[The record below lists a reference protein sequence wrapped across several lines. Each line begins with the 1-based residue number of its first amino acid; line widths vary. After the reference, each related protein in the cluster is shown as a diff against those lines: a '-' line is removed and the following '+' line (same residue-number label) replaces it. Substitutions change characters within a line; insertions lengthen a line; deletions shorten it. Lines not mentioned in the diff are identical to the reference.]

1 MEDSTLWWLAAGA
14 AVIVELL
21 TGTFYLL
28 MLTLGL
34 AAGALAAHA
43 GLGLAA
49 QLLVGAAVG
58 ASTITAA
65 YLYRRG
71 RPGDPPARADRSVN
85 LDVGEVVQIEHWNAD
100 GTAQIRYRG
109 AQWTAVYRGPATPQA
124 GRHRVVELEGSR
136 LLVEPVPSP
145 ASS

>member
-43 GLGLAA
+43 GLGLPA
-49 QLLVGAAVG
+49 QLLVG
-58 ASTITAA
+58 
-65 YLYRRG
+65 
-71 RPGDPPARADRSVN
+71 ADRSVN
-85 LDVGEVVQIEHWNAD
+85 LDVGETVHIEAWQSD
-100 GTAQIRYRG
+100 GTASVKYRG
-109 AQWTAVYRGPATPQA
+109 AQWTAIHRPGATPVPGA
-124 GRHRVVELEGSR
+124 HRVAELVGNR
-136 LLVEPVPSP
+136 LLVDRI
-145 ASS
+145 